1 MSGKPDSK
9 DLISNAISAITT
21 LLNDLNTSPDPKNQK
36 RASLLSYWLSDYAK
50 MLRKEDTFDPKKL
63 IRYQR
68 GQIVKVHLGYR
79 IGSEEGGLH
88 YAIVV
93 ENNNPLSSDVVT
105 VIPLTSLKPKHD
117 PNQLHNGEVYLG
129 NEIYRILRVKLNT
142 LTEKFN
148 LELANA
154 KAIQRTISE
163 RLVAIH
169 ELPAEERSAQSEK
182 IFAELTEIDKAQ
194 TENNKNIDNV
204 TRAQKRIA
212 KVKIELSRMKLGS
225 IALVNQITTIS
236 KQRIYDPLYRSD
248 VFNEV
253 RVSNEALDKLDAQVI
268 AMFTNNSKEK

>member
-1 MSGKPDSK
+1 MSGKPDTN
-9 DLISNAISAITT
+9 DLISNAISAITS
-21 LLNDLNTSPDPKNQK
+21 LLNDMNTSPDPKNQK

-63 IRYQR
+63 IRYKR

-93 ENNNPLSSDVVT
+93 ENSNPLSSDVVT
-105 VIPLTSLKPKHD
+105 VIPLTSLKPKH
-117 PNQLHNGEVYLG
+117 NSNNLHRGEIYLG
-129 NEIYRILRVKLNT
+129 NEVYRILRSKLDVLSNKFDDD
-142 LTEKFN
+142 LT
-148 LELANA
+148 
-154 KAIQRTISE
+154 R
-163 RLVAIH
+163 
-169 ELPAEERSAQSEK
+169 
-182 IFAELTEIDKAQ
+182 AELSQKHIASRLSELNRLLE
-194 TENNKNIDNV
+194 ENRIHNFPELRQELDDLSNQNEN
-204 TRAQKRIA
+204 TRKDIENFKSARKRLS
-212 KVKIELSRMKLGS
+212 KIQSELSRMKLGS